1 MDGTKV
7 QRAKHSLMG
16 DVTEREEQRLKN
28 KPPSCIMMDSR
39 IDKNTLVMH
48 HDEVTQKFYPRVE
61 AEDHYTI
68 TDGDGKYLHH
78 FTKELKQNTDE
89 TYNEDADSDEKLDK
103 VTDTIKPAEVVA
115 QLLYKWTVT
124 KGIDKTLDLLGADST
139 ASNTG
144 CNAGIIAWLEKLL
157 CKKLHWPLYA
167 TYK

>member
-1 MDGTKV
+1 MTNLASTAIRYGASSRMAAALATAYVGDLIQARVLPAEAANLAVDGTKV
-7 QRAKHSLMG
+7 QRAKQSLMG

-78 FTKELKQNTDE
+78 FTKELKQNTDQ

-103 VTDTIKPAEVVA
+103 VTDIIKPAEVVA
-115 QLLYKWTVT
+115 QLL
-124 KGIDKTLDLLGADST
+124 
-139 ASNTG
+139 
-144 CNAGIIAWLEKLL
+144 
-157 CKKLHWPLYA
+157 
-167 TYK
+167 

>member
-1 MDGTKV
+1 MAAALATAYVGDLIRAGVLPAEAANLAVDGTKV
-7 QRAKHSLMG
+7 QRAKQSLMG

-48 HDEVTQKFYPRVE
+48 HDEVTQKFYPRIE

-89 TYNEDADSDEKLDK
+89 T
-103 VTDTIKPAEVVA
+103 
-115 QLLYKWTVT
+115 
-124 KGIDKTLDLLGADST
+124 
-139 ASNTG
+139 
-144 CNAGIIAWLEKLL
+144 
-157 CKKLHWPLYA
+157 
-167 TYK
+167 